1 MTHIFTLDDVDDFS
15 DKINLDEL
23 YEKKKQADLQQLNT
37 FNKILQRIHSR
48 VKFISRQKKE
58 QYCFFIVPEI
68 IIGIPK
74 YDHAECVAYLFTK
87 LESNGFQVKYIH
99 PNMLVISWGHW
110 IPDYVRNEIRKKT
123 KINIDGYGNLVSKGN
138 GNGNGNGGNNSFQ
151 TDNPDAAMLS
161 LAHNKNDSNGLPDS
175 NSKDAKYK
183 SIKDF
188 KGIYSADL
196 FNQ

>member
-74 YDHAECVAYLFTK
+74 YDHAECVAYLFT
-87 LESNGFQVKYIH
+87 NC
-99 PNMLVISWGHW
+99 LVFILPPS
-110 IPDYVRNEIRKKT
+110 
-123 KINIDGYGNLVSKGN
+123 
-138 GNGNGNGGNNSFQ
+138 SFF
-151 TDNPDAAMLS
+151 L
-161 LAHNKNDSNGLPDS
+161 L
-175 NSKDAKYK
+175 
-183 SIKDF
+183 
-188 KGIYSADL
+188 L
-196 FNQ
+196 FNLHYLQFPHFAIIVFALKVLLLKDC

>member
-23 YEKKKQADLQQLNT
+23 YEKKKQTDLQQLNT
-37 FNKILQRIHSR
+37 FNKILQRIHNR
-48 VKFISRQKKE
+48 IKFISKQKRD
-58 QYCFFIVPEI
+58 QHCFFIVPEI

-74 YDHAECVAYLFTK
+74 YDHGECVAYLFTK
-87 LESNGFQVKYIH
+87 LEDNGFHVKYIH
-99 PNMLVISWGHW
+99 PNMLVISWSHW

-123 KINIDGYGNLVSKGN
+123 KINIDGYGNLVSKGKD
-138 GNGNGNGGNNSFQ
+138 GGNNSFNS
-151 TDNPDAAMLS
+151 DNPDAAMLS
-161 LAHNKNDSNGLPDS
+161 LNHTKNNSNGSSDSNGG
-175 NSKDAKYK
+175 KDASKYK